1 MKEQD
6 MRNISERKTKTN
18 RLVDVVDRKNKR
30 KQNNK
35 EQTANQSYTCTDEAI
50 NLIFKLFFT
59 K

>member
-35 EQTANQSYTCTDEAI
+35 EQTANQSNTRIDEAI
-50 NLIFKLFFT
+50 NWSM
-59 K
+59 